1 MFSEKNVH
9 PRSCFAHWKF
19 GVLILLVLIGGAI
32 GCSSRGAES
41 DKLHSSEEA
50 LPGSGMDQITSLPQ
64 AEPSNQTT
72 STDEPLGSP
81 SSGKTGLI
89 PKTYSPADRVV
100 VLKYAE
106 KGESDSGN
114 LDAALRLVQR
124 AEQLFPSERVMEDYL
139 ILAAHYRIKGDMN
152 QVIQYAN
159 QGIMAKSDSKR
170 VRAYMFIYLGYTYES
185 KSQTMALS
193 YFKQAAQIDPDFYKG
208 HYELG
213 RIFFLEKEYSKAQ
226 ASFKKALNANP
237 ENADIY
243 GMLGQMFYGMDLY
256 EDAADSLEKALAMSP
271 QTPWIHLKLGDTY
284 FYGLK
289 KRKEGGRYYHQAVSK
304 SDSDPG
310 AHFGLALYYR
320 YKSEYEKAEEQLQ
333 KAMALDYKNP
343 KYKRELEDMRSE
355 KVEMANGIVKQH
367 HAIAENPDDPSQV
380 AQLGRFY
387 LRWGKY
393 DQAEKQYITAVELA
407 SKVSE
412 KPVAKGNSED
422 PDEPSADGDSEDTDE
437 PVAQEPSRVPE
448 YASILG
454 WFYFNDLKYDK
465 AEKAFKSA
473 LKIDPKH
480 TDAVYGLGRSYEYQ
494 KKYKL
499 AASEYAKT
507 VELDPQHQEAQDY
520 LTALKESDKLVPVV
534 EVEQKPGAATDQ
546 KTVKKIKN

>member
-9 PRSCFAHWKF
+9 SRSCLWGY
-19 GVLILLVLIGGAI
+19 GVLILLVLMGSMT
-32 GCSSRGAES
+32 GCSSRAPES
-41 DKLHSSEEA
+41 DKLYSSEEA
-50 LPGSGMDQITSLPQ
+50 LPGSGTDRITSLPQ
-64 AEPSNQTT
+64 AEPSNQ
-72 STDEPLGSP
+72 P
-81 SSGKTGLI
+81 SSTHSSGQAGLI
-89 PKTYSPADRVV
+89 PQTYSPADRVV

-124 AEQLFPSERVMEDYL
+124 AEQLSPSQRVMEDYL

-170 VRAYMFIYLGYTYES
+170 VRAYMFIYLGYTYEG
-185 KSQTMALS
+185 KSQTMARS

-213 RIFFLEKEYSKAQ
+213 RIFFLKREYSKAQ
-226 ASFKKALNANP
+226 APFKKALDANP

-289 KRKEGGRYYHQAVSK
+289 QRKEGGRYYQQAVSK

-333 KAMALDYKNP
+333 KAMALDYKNL

-355 KVEMANGIVKQH
+355 KVAMAQGILKQH
-367 HAIAENPDDPSQV
+367 QAIAENPDDPSQV

-393 DQAEKQYITAVELA
+393 EQAEKQYITAVKLA

-448 YASILG
+448 YASNLG
-454 WFYFNDLKYDK
+454 WFYFKDLKYEK

-473 LKIDPKH
+473 VKIDPKY
-480 TDAVYGLGRSYEYQ
+480 TEALFGLGRAYENLKQYE
-494 KKYKL
+494 L
-499 AASEYAKT
+499 AASHYAQT
-507 VELDPQHQEAQDY
+507 VASDPEHKEAQDH
-520 LTALKESDKLVPVV
+520 LAALKESGKLVPVV
-534 EVEQKPGAATDQ
+534 EVDMKPGVATDKQ
-546 KTVKKIKN
+546 TVEEVKK

>member
-9 PRSCFAHWKF
+9 PRSCFAYWKI
-19 GVLILLVLIGGAI
+19 GVLILLVLMGSTA
-32 GCSSRGAES
+32 GCSNRAPES
-41 DKLHSSEEA
+41 DKLYSSEEGVQ
-50 LPGSGMDQITSLPQ
+50 GSTPDKAASLSP
-64 AEPSNQTT
+64 EESN
-72 STDEPLGSP
+72 P
-81 SSGKTGLI
+81 SSAPGPVNSI
-89 PKTYSPADRVV
+89 PNSSYSTADRVV

-124 AEQLFPSERVMEDYL
+124 AEQLSPSERVMEDYL

-159 QGIMAKSDSKR
+159 QGIMAKSDSQR
-170 VRAYMFIYLGYTYES
+170 VRAYMFIYLGYTYEG
-185 KSQTMALS
+185 KSQTMARS
-193 YFKQAAQIDPDFYKG
+193 YFKQAAQIDPGFYKG

-213 RIFFLEKEYSKAQ
+213 RIFFLKREYSKAQ
-226 ASFKKALNANP
+226 APFKKALDADP
-237 ENADIY
+237 GNADIY

-289 KRKEGGRYYHQAVSK
+289 QRKEGGRYYQQAVSK

-320 YKSEYEKAEEQLQ
+320 YKSEYEQAEEQLQ

-355 KVEMANGIVKQH
+355 KVAMAEGILKQH
-367 HAIAENPDDPSQV
+367 QAIAEHPDDPSQV

-393 DQAEKQYITAVELA
+393 EQAEKQFKKAIELA
-407 SKVSE
+407 FKLPDTPE
-412 KPVAKGNSED
+412 AAED
-422 PDEPSADGDSEDTDE
+422 PDDPDKPIVKEPSK
-437 PVAQEPSRVPE
+437 VPE
-448 YASILG
+448 YASNLG
-454 WFYFNDLKYDK
+454 WFYFKDLKYEK

-473 LKIDPKH
+473 VKIDPKY
-480 TDAVYGLGRSYEYQ
+480 TEALFGLGRAYENLKRYE
-494 KKYKL
+494 L
-499 AASEYAKT
+499 AASHYAQT
-507 VELDPQHQEAQDY
+507 VASDPEHKEAQDH
-520 LTALKESDKLVPVV
+520 LAALKESGKLVPVV
-534 EVEQKPGAATDQ
+534 EVDRKPGVATDKQ
-546 KTVKKIKN
+546 TVEEVKK